1 MKIDRLLSIIVIL
14 LNNDRITAKELSKR
28 FEVSIRTIY
37 RDIDAINLA
46 GIPVISLQGNDGGF
60 SIMENFTLKRHLFTF
75 ENMMGVI
82 AALKGINT
90 AIGDKTIDS
99 TIEKFRNMLPESAK
113 DSVDTC
119 SEEIIIDVMPWGRRK
134 DIQPL
139 YKKMYAAIRD
149 RLIVQF
155 SYKDYEL
162 NESVRT
168 VEPMSLVYK
177 GYAWYVFAFC
187 RIRNDYRIFKLSRIT
202 NCCVTDETFVRRE
215 MRYMPDEPQMQQ
227 TLVLTLRF
235 PKKMRDRFEDYFD
248 EECFKEDADG
258 KVILE
263 APMPD
268 EPWLYKMILSF
279 DDDVEVLSPPSV
291 RKKIA
296 EIAQN
301 IAKRYQT

>member
-14 LNNDRITAKELSKR
+14 LNNDRITARELSKR

-60 SIMENFTLKRHLFTF
+60 SIMENFTLRRHLFTF
-75 ENMMGVI
+75 EDMMGVI
-82 AALKGINT
+82 SALKGINT
-90 AIGDKTIDS
+90 AINDKTIDS
-99 TIEKFRNMLPESAK
+99 TIEKFRNMLPESARG
-113 DSVDTC
+113 SVDAS

-134 DIQPL
+134 DLQPL
-139 YKKMYAAIRD
+139 YKILYAAIHD
-149 RLIVQF
+149 RHVVQF
-155 SYKDYEL
+155 SYRNNEL

-177 GYAWYVFAFC
+177 SYSWYVYAFC
-187 RIRNDYRIFKLSRIT
+187 RIRNDYRIFKLSRMT
-202 NCCVTDETFVRRE
+202 NIMVTDEKFVRRDVA
-215 MRYMPDEPQMQQ
+215 YLPDEPQMKN
-227 TLVLTLRF
+227 TITLTLRF
-235 PKKMRDRFEDYFD
+235 PKKLRDRFDDYYD
-248 EECFKEDADG
+248 AECFRDLADG
-258 KVILE
+258 NVLLE
-263 APMPD
+263 ALMQD

-279 DDDVEVLSPPSV
+279 DDEVEVLSPPTV
-291 RKKIA
+291 REKIA